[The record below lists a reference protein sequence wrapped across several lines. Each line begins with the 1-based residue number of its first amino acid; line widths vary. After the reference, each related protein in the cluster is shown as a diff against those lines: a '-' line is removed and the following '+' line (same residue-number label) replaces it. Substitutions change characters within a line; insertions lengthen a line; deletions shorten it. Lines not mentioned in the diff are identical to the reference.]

1 MSVGQSETRSLQMLC
16 SLLGRNRQAYYWRLA
31 AGEREVFGSE
41 LLVQEVIR
49 IRSEL
54 KRIGGRKLY
63 LMTRLF
69 RDEHRIR
76 IGRDAFFEVL
86 REEGLLIRKR
96 RCTRPRTTYSCWWR
110 KKYPNLI
117 KELLTERPDQVWVS
131 DITYIRLVQ
140 GFSYLSLITDAYSR
154 KIVGYCL
161 YPNLSSKGCLKALK
175 MALGSKA
182 KREGLIHHS
191 DRGLQY
197 YSSRYTKLLR
207 PARISMSE
215 NSDLLENAIAER
227 VNGIL
232 KQELLDEA
240 YESHG
245 QASKAV
251 DRAVSTY
258 NHLRPHS
265 SVEMLTPA
273 EAHTRKGQLQR
284 HWKNYYK
291 GKNRLSP
298 QAMA

>member
-1 MSVGQSETRSLQMLC
+1 MLC

-31 AGEREVFGSE
+31 AGEREVFGAE

-63 LMTRLF
+63 LMTREF
-69 RDEHRIR
+69 RSEHGIR

-86 REEGLLIRKR
+86 REEGLLIRR
-96 RCTRPRTTYSCWWR
+96 RRRRRPRTTFSCWW
-110 KKYPNLI
+110 KKRYPNLV
-117 KELLTERPDQVWVS
+117 KEFLPEAPNQVWVS
-131 DITYIRLVQ
+131 DITYIRLTS
-140 GFSYLSLITDAYSR
+140 GFCYLSLITDAYSR

-161 YPNLSSKGCLKALK
+161 YRDLSSKGCLKALK
-175 MALGSKA
+175 MALGGNPQ
-182 KREGLIHHS
+182 REGLIHHS

-197 YSSRYTKLLR
+197 YSERYIKLLG

-215 NSDLLENAIAER
+215 NSDPLENPIAER

-232 KQELLDEA
+232 KDELLDEV
-240 YESHG
+240 YESYAK
-245 QASKAV
+245 ASRAV
-251 DRAVSTY
+251 DRAVSLY
-258 NHLRPHS
+258 NHLRPHY
-265 SVEMLTPA
+265 SVEKLTPA

-284 HWKNYYK
+284 HWKNYYN
-291 GKNRLSP
+291 GKSRPSP